1 MAAAVKWIGVSDV
14 NKDLNVKAKAKTKA
28 KDLTIKANDL
38 TFKVKA
44 LTFKANDLENVLKDR
59 PRPRTN
65 ITGWGAVNSYQGL
78 RLRPCHL
85 SCRHILDQICTSLI
99 TWNAVKNAF
108 A

>member
-14 NKDLNVKAKAKTKA
+14 NKDLNVKAK
-28 KDLTIKANDL
+28 DLTIKANDL

-44 LTFKANDLENVLKDR
+44 LTLKANDLENVLKDR

-65 ITGWGAVNSYQGL
+65 ITGWDAVNSNQGV
-78 RLRPCHL
+78 RLHPCHL

-99 TWNAVKNAF
+99 AWNAVKKAF

>member
-14 NKDLNVKAKAKTKA
+14 NKDLNVKAKTKA
-28 KDLTIKANDL
+28 KDL

-44 LTFKANDLENVLKDR
+44 LTLKANDLENVLKDK
-59 PRPRTN
+59 PRTN
-65 ITGWGAVNSYQGL
+65 ITGWGAVNSHQGL

-99 TWNAVKNAF
+99 TWNAVKKAF